1 MGRFSGLIVL
11 ALIAGVVIFLV
22 FFRTSGKMS
31 RRVSDAPDKAVQV
44 TLAAAST
51 APAGRVKV
59 PAQVL
64 EHPFPL
70 LDGRSR
76 RLAEYSGK
84 VFVIDVWATWCG
96 PCRLE
101 IPHLTEL
108 ADEFRKQGVEFIGF
122 TTENPET
129 DIEKVRKFVSE
140 FRINYPIGWARGEFA
155 LRLMQGRDS
164 IPQTYV
170 IGRDGTVFRH
180 LIGFNA
186 QTSPAQLCA
195 AIAEAIAAR
204 QE

>member
-1 MGRFSGLIVL
+1 MGRSSGLIAL

-22 FFRTSGKMS
+22 FFRTSGKMPEQ
-31 RRVSDAPDKAVQV
+31 VSDAPVKTVQV
-44 TLAAAST
+44 TPAASST

-64 EHPFPL
+64 EHSFPL
-70 LDGRSR
+70 LNGRAR

-101 IPHLTEL
+101 IPHLIEL
-108 ADEFRKQGVEFIGF
+108 ADEFSRQGGEFIGF

-129 DIEKVRKFVSE
+129 DAEKVRKFVSE
-140 FRINYPIGWARGEFA
+140 FKINYPIGWARGEFA

-186 QTSPAQLCA
+186 LTGPSQLRA
-195 AIAEAIAAR
+195 AIAEALAAR